1 MFAGQQRD
9 LASSP
14 GYGELKSPSW
24 ENTKSLIKA
33 YRLGAANIGHNPLG
47 IRGGPSLRNREPAPF
62 SKFLPP

>member
-24 ENTKSLIKA
+24 ENTKFWVA
-33 YRLGAANIGHNPLG
+33 YRPGKTQATSFPL
-47 IRGGPSLRNREPAPF
+47 P
-62 SKFLPP
+62 